1 MKNILLIVA
10 FLIFTPLAVK
20 AQEGDRIEK
29 IKALKTA
36 YITKELDLTAKEAE
50 KFWPIYNEYS
60 KKIDQLRFTD
70 TKRLFHK
77 IKDAGGVDNLTDKEA
92 AAIVSELAQIDLNMA
107 KEKEKL
113 YKNLNGVISSKKIL
127 KLIRAENGFGKEL
140 LKKFRENRRGGNFEE
155 N

>member
-10 FLIFTPLAVK
+10 FLIFTPVAVK

-60 KKIDQLRFTD
+60 NKIDQLRFTD
-70 TKRLFHK
+70 TKSLFHK
-77 IKDAGGVDNLTDKEA
+77 IKDVGGIDNLSDKEA
-92 AAIVSELAQIDLNMA
+92 NSIVSKLAQIDLEMA

-113 YKNLNGVISSKKIL
+113 YKSLSGVISSKKIL

-140 LKKFRENRRGGNFEE
+140 LKRFRENRRNPNFEE

>member
-1 MKNILLIVA
+1 
-10 FLIFTPLAVK
+10 
-20 AQEGDRIEK
+20 
-29 IKALKTA
+29 
-36 YITKELDLTAKEAE
+36 
-50 KFWPIYNEYS
+50 
-60 KKIDQLRFTD
+60 
-70 TKRLFHK
+70 
-77 IKDAGGVDNLTDKEA
+77 
-92 AAIVSELAQIDLNMA
+92 MA